1 VMVGMEPNTE
11 ALLAEI
17 KDLQQ
22 QVAIANETL
31 DAIRTGQIDALVVKG
46 HNGHVLYTLKS
57 ADLSYRIFI
66 ERMNEGAV
74 TLSSTGVILYC
85 NSKFASMIHKP
96 LSRVLGSMFIDFI
109 AEHCKEEF
117 RQVFEKAWTD
127 EDIKNETILFSLEG
141 NMSVKLSLTPLA
153 LEEGIS
159 LSIIL
164 TDLTHQ
170 KKTEQVLKAKNEE
183 LEILNEALAK
193 SNTDLQQFASVA
205 SHDLQEPL
213 RKIQIF
219 ANFIKEKNSAEL
231 SKITLQYVDKILAS
245 ASRMKVLIVDILN
258 YSRLSSDEMRLEPI
272 DLREVFEEIL
282 DDFEIR
288 IAETRAKVIIG
299 KLPVVEVNKG
309 QIRQV
314 FQNLLSNALK
324 FSHKDVTPKIIIE
337 EKDDV
342 AVALGLPLKNQNDFC
357 RISVQDNG
365 IGFDQKYASSIF
377 SLFEKLNPKSSY
389 EGSGIGLAIAKK
401 IINKHHGFIVAKS
414 IEGKGSEFNIIL
426 PKKRLNHVD

>member
-1 VMVGMEPNTE
+1 MMVEMETNTE
-11 ALLAEI
+11 ALLLAEI
-17 KDLQQ
+17 RDLQQ
-22 QVAIANETL
+22 QVTIANETL
-31 DAIRTGQIDALVVKG
+31 EAIRNGQIDALVVKG

-74 TLSSTGVILYC
+74 TLSASGIILYC
-85 NSKFASMIHKP
+85 NSKFASMINRP
-96 LSRVLGSMFIDFI
+96 LSKVLGSRFIDFI
-109 AEHCKEEF
+109 AEPCKEEF
-117 RQVFEKAWTD
+117 RQVFEKAWT
-127 EDIKNETILFSLEG
+127 EDTKNETILYSSEG

-183 LEILNEALAK
+183 LEVLNEALAR

-219 ANFIKEKNSAEL
+219 ANFLKENNATEL
-231 SKITLQYVDKILAS
+231 SHQATQYVDKILSS
-245 ASRMKVLIVDILN
+245 AHRMKVLIIDILN
-258 YSRLSSDEMRLEPI
+258 YSRLSSDEMNLELT
-272 DLREVFEEIL
+272 DLRQVFEEIV

-288 IAETRAKVIIG
+288 IAETDAKITIG

-324 FSHKDVTPKIIIE
+324 FAHKNVKPEIQIEQKEVTRE
-337 EKDDV
+337 
-342 AVALGLPLKNQNDFC
+342 LGLPINNESDFC
-357 RISVQDNG
+357 RISMQDNG
-365 IGFDQKYASSIF
+365 IGFDEKYASSIF
-377 SLFEKLNPKSSY
+377 GLFEKLNPKSSY

-401 IINKHHGFIVAKS
+401 IINKHQGFIVAKS
-414 IEGKGSEFNIIL
+414 KEGRGAEFNIIL
-426 PKKRLNHVD
+426 PKKRLNHVR